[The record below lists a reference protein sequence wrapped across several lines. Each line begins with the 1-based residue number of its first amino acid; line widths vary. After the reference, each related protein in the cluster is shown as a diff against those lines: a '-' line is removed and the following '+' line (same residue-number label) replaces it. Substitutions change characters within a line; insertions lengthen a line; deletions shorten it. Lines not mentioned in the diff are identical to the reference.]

1 MRYSSSVRRVVH
13 WGSVPCIMLLAVV
26 GQRGAL
32 AQAGS
37 PEQPAGKEHITVVV
51 SGIGVDEEG
60 ALRNAWSN
68 AVRQAVGSL
77 ISSETLVQNDQVIK
91 DEVLV
96 YSDGLVVKTERLSGG
111 KRDDGLFE
119 VSIRALVETKKLQE
133 RLEGAKITVSNVDAT
148 SAVAEIVTT
157 QEKRAAAAEMV
168 SKAMEGFPESLLEVK
183 VASIEPKVEDIG
195 NGKVEATWPILV
207 SFRRDL
213 YYDVFVPKMTAVLD
227 QICISKAELLS
238 GESRMRPID
247 RRDSNFKP
255 CYDLEFLPAFKNER
269 DKFTDSIRGYQV
281 LLIATSKLDAS
292 FSDGWSLY
300 AIERDAGSSLRRA
313 LGKRLDIDVN
323 FLDDGG
329 VVLMNRELRL
339 PCGFHRDR
347 GNVTIYPCIYN
358 GVCGYTIEVDVRIQ
372 VDTSILLRVK
382 NITCSIESR

>member
-1 MRYSSSVRRVVH
+1 VL
-13 WGSVPCIMLLAVV
+13 W
-26 GQRGAL
+26 GQRDIW
-32 AQAGS
+32 AQAGG

-133 RLEGAKITVSNVDAT
+133 RLEGAKITVSNVDTT

-157 QEKRAAAAEMV
+157 QEKRASAIEMV

-183 VASIEPKVEDIG
+183 VGSSEPIVKELRD
-195 NGKVEATWPILV
+195 GKVEATWPILV
-207 SFRRDL
+207 SFRRDI
-213 YYDVFVPKMTAVLD
+213 YYDVFVPRMTAVLD
-227 QICISKAELLS
+227 QICISKAKLRS
-238 GESRMRPID
+238 GQSMMKPID
-247 RRDSNFKP
+247 SRNSKLKPPFK
-255 CYDLEFLPAFKNER
+255 LEFLPAFNNEY
-269 DKFTDSIRGYQV
+269 DKFTDSIRGYQP

-292 FSDGWSLY
+292 SSDGWSLY
-300 AIERDAGSSLRRA
+300 AIERDAASSLKKA
-313 LGKRLDIDVN
+313 YQKGLYIDVN
-323 FLDDGG
+323 FLDDDG
-329 VVLMNRELRL
+329 VVLMNTRATLG
-339 PCGFHRDR
+339 CGFHDGTTRHI
-347 GNVTIYPCIYN
+347 IYPCMYN
-358 GVCGYTIEVDVRIQ
+358 GNCGYVIEANAWVRVDS
-372 VDTSILLRVK
+372 SILLRVK